1 MLMLFG
7 FENAFYDTASIYDF
21 ADTNQYDYV
30 REVLEALSVTMPS
43 FKNFRFYFFCATAGI
58 EPDAVKDP
66 FPHKILI
73 QWEDQLGTEPSEQVM
88 AAFEVVFKTHIRK
101 PSQRYGNLFSY
112 PLGIPRKIK
121 ERPIIP
127 INERKYDVFY
137 VGNLNKN
144 RVPFYQ
150 ALALHSPTLKRLISL
165 SILRVASRYEYNRRL
180 RNWSLRLKNIVFKLG
195 ATLFNDVFDSSW
207 IEFTRSFEAGLPP
220 GKYAETLAQSKI
232 VFSPKGFFN
241 TECFRFYEALR
252 QGCIVITE
260 KLPVTEYYHSD
271 CYIEVDTW
279 KNVSNLVRL
288 LLVDKEKM
296 EQLSKRGRN
305 YYEEVLSPMGVAKY
319 ITSKITNQHGR

>member
-66 FPHKILI
+66 FPRKILI
-73 QWEDQLGTEPSEQVM
+73 QWEDQLGTEPSGQVM
-88 AAFEVVFKTHIRK
+88 AAFEVVFKTHIRR
-101 PSQRYGNLFSY
+101 PSQRYRNLFSY

-165 SILRVASRYEYNRRL
+165 SILWVASRYEYNHKL

-195 ATLFNDVFDSSW
+195 ATSFNDVFDSSL

-220 GKYAETLAQSKI
+220 DKYAETLAQSKI
-232 VFSPKGFFN
+232 VFSPKGFYN
-241 TECFRFYEALR
+241 TECFRLYEALR

-260 KLPVTEYYHSD
+260 KLPVVDYYHPD
-271 CYIEVDTW
+271 CYIEVDKW
-279 KNVSNLVRL
+279 NRSLDLAKSILAN
-288 LLVDKEKM
+288 KGKM
-296 EQLSKRGRN
+296 ELLSQRARDYFEN
-305 YYEEVLSPMGVAKY
+305 VLSPIGVARY
-319 ITSKITNQHGR
+319 VASKIKGIT